1 MLLAVHLPYK
11 YIDIMATVTFLL
23 RTTKEF
29 APMTVRLLFR
39 HNNTDFVFASKTPIL
54 STQDQWNII
63 KNAKRI
69 KDAALLKGIK
79 YIKSNMNDLE
89 FIILEQF
96 NKTNVTEIDKF
107 WLRKLIEDHLHP

>member
-23 RTTKEF
+23 RTIKEI

-69 KDAALLKGIK
+69 KDAALLKGI
-79 YIKSNMNDLE
+79 E
-89 FIILEQF
+89 II
-96 NKTNVTEIDKF
+96 
-107 WLRKLIEDHLHP
+107 